1 MKGGKRVGAGRRLG
15 SQNIVSQ
22 ELREQIL
29 AEGMSPVEYLVRVM
43 RDAQQDTSIRMDAA
57 KAVAPFIHPKLQS
70 VEYTTTDEV
79 GPPPCVEI
87 VFVAA
92 EPRPLDLPAPAPH
105 SPALPPGMSVW
116 EEPEPNTFIP
126 KLF

>member
-1 MKGGKRVGAGRRLG
+1 MKGGKRPGAGRRLG

-29 AEGMSPVEYLVRVM
+29 REGPSPLEYLVEVM
-43 RDAQQDTSIRMDAA
+43 RDVTQDTSIRMDAA

-70 VEYTTTDEV
+70 VEHSTTDEV
-79 GPPPCVEI
+79 GYPTKIEI
-87 VFVAA
+87 VFVKA
-92 EPRPLDLPAPAPH
+92 EPQPLDLPAPAPP

-116 EEPEPNTFIP
+116 EEPEAPTFVP
-126 KLF
+126 DLF